1 MQWYTWEGDET
12 FCESLLSFHHVGVG
26 VAFRLSN
33 TAASQAPLHAKP
45 SCWPSSVF
53 LMASWAI
60 KEVAS
65 FPEHWVTSDGQEASW
80 GKRLLRCNT
89 NSPTILNTYNY
100 NTPKP
105 FPPFLA
111 PVWSVTWE
119 PYPYTRALL
128 SIWWWTATPPPTR
141 SVCDDGRL
149 PIVSCV
155 SCLVT
160 GFHPGQQDSAPVSK
174 KDEAFPLPVSHG
186 LDSPPPPATRCQL
199 VSASKMDHLWQDS
212 WATNLSTVLPLKEGR
227 RGWGEEIQTP
237 FFSPLGFD
245 VCFTAVKRFER

>member
-1 MQWYTWEGDET
+1 MPSHLAGLHLCSWWHPE
-12 FCESLLSFHHVGVG
+12 LLKKSPV
-26 VAFRLSN
+26 FRN
-33 TAASQAPLHAKP
+33 TEWPAMDRRLRGARGSSDVTPIPLQYLTPITTMPPKP
-45 SCWPSSVF
+45 S
-53 LMASWAI
+53 
-60 KEVAS
+60 
-65 FPEHWVTSDGQEASW
+65 
-80 GKRLLRCNT
+80 
-89 NSPTILNTYNY
+89 
-100 NTPKP
+100 
-105 FPPFLA
+105 PPFLA